1 MAQTYQDILGWFYGL
16 QRFGIKLGLEKISML
31 LNGLGNPEQSYPS
44 IHIAGTNGKGSIAS
58 MIAAILQ
65 SSGLKVG
72 LYTSPHLVRFSERIK
87 VNGTEI
93 TEEEIVGYSSHLQR
107 RVDSLRATFFEAT
120 TALAF
125 KFFSDHGVDI
135 AVVETGMGGS
145 FDATN
150 VVTPIVTVI
159 TGIGLEHQKYLGK
172 TLSQIARE
180 KGGIIKQRVPVVS
193 GVQSAR
199 AIAVLRE
206 IAGKNHAPFME
217 VTPNTTALLDKS
229 TFEGSVVDLYYRESI
244 HYEGVRISLP
254 GIHQI
259 QNALVAVYTID
270 LLRGKIIPDYSHF
283 TVSDEHLRAGLENVT
298 ALTGLRGRM
307 ELLDRNGRWLLD
319 VAHNP
324 GAVREL
330 VRSFQDLTDR
340 RIPVIFG
347 VLNDKDVSSM
357 MHTLS
362 RIARCIYLVSPRNE
376 RAVATDTLKQIGSKF
391 IFPLIESGSVRE
403 GITHSRGDLEH
414 REMVLITGSHF
425 VVGEAL
431 EVLEGD
437 F

>member
-31 LNGLGNPEQSYPS
+31 LAGLGNPERSYPS
-44 IHIAGTNGKGSIAS
+44 IHIAGTNGKGSVAS
-58 MIAAILQ
+58 MLAAVLQ

-93 TEEEIVGYSSHLQR
+93 TEEEIVGYSSQLQKH
-107 RVDSLRATFFEAT
+107 VDSLRATFFEAT

-125 KFFSDHGVDI
+125 KFFSDRGVDV
-135 AVVETGMGGS
+135 AVVETGMGGN

-150 VVTPIVTVI
+150 VVTPVVTVI

-180 KGGIIKQRVPVVS
+180 KGGIIKEKVPVVS

-206 IAGKNHAPFME
+206 IAGINRAPFME
-217 VTPNTTALLDKS
+217 VTPNTTALLHKS
-229 TFEGSVVDLYYRESI
+229 TFNGSIADLYYRDTI

-254 GIHQI
+254 GMHQI

-270 LLRGKIIPDYSHF
+270 LLRGKILPDYSHF
-283 TVSDEHLRAGLENVT
+283 SISDEHLRAGLENVA

-307 ELLDRNGRWLLD
+307 ELLDRKGRWLLD

-324 GAVREL
+324 GAMREL
-330 VRSFQDLTDR
+330 VRSLQDLNDGK
-340 RIPVIFG
+340 IPVIFG

-357 MHTLS
+357 MQSLA
-362 RIARCIYLVSPRNE
+362 RIARSVYLVSPRNE

-403 GITHSRGDLEH
+403 GIMHSREDLEY
-414 REMVLITGSHF
+414 REVVLITGSHF

-431 EVLEGD
+431 EILEAD